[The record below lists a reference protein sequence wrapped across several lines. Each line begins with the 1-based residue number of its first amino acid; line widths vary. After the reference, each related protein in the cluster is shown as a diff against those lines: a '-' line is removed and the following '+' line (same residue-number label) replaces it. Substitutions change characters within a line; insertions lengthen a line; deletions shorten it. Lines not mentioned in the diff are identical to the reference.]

1 MLCADVMKTEVE
13 CIEPTEPVEAAARRM
28 KDKGIGFLP
37 VCSDVRHIVG
47 TITDRDIALRIVA
60 EGRPSSTP
68 VGKIM
73 TKGVVSCRV
82 TDDIKQAE
90 RLMGEE
96 QKSRILCVDDEGA
109 LVGVISLSD
118 IAQRDGARI
127 AQTMQQVTHRETRM

>member
-1 MLCADVMKTEVE
+1 MLCADVMKSEVE
-13 CIEPTEPVEAAARRM
+13 CVSPQERIEVVARRM
-28 KDKGIGFLP
+28 KDKGVGFLP
-37 VCSDVRHIVG
+37 VCNDAADVLG

-68 VGKIM
+68 VEEVM
-73 TKGVVSCRV
+73 TREVVSCLA

-90 RLMGEE
+90 RLMGKER
-96 QKSRILCVDDEGA
+96 KSRILCVDEDGA

-127 AQTMQQVTHRETRM
+127 AQTMQQVTQREART